1 MRAQIAGLV
10 GELCAAGVEPAVD
23 SRRVL
28 LCGTSMGGDG
38 VWTLAA
44 ARPELFAACV
54 PVCAAA
60 NLAAVAHLDHK
71 PTWIFHGVDDG
82 VVPIEGADAMAEA
95 LRSRGDPARVR
106 YSRIDECPT
115 PEGAPHAVGH
125 AAWMIAFAEES
136 GLWGWLL
143 ERVNDT

>member
-71 PTWIFHGVDDG
+71 PTWIFHAIVD
-82 VVPIEGADAMAEA
+82 A
-95 LRSRGDPARVR
+95 
-106 YSRIDECPT
+106 IDEDAT
-115 PEGAPHAVGH
+115 PAQDCRLAVRLVL
-125 AAWMIAFAEES
+125 S
-136 GLWGWLL
+136 C
-143 ERVNDT
+143 TPPP